1 MELFQSLIMMLS
13 LVVILMSR
21 LSLSPRQI
29 EHKELNI
36 GYLLIFCEG
45 RTEENYLK
53 YFSNIINRTKYN
65 DIVIEINTASG
76 NAMTV
81 LNYANDFLSK
91 EDNHRKYSNY
101 EKYLVFDCDDPPNV
115 QEVISN
121 ALKSENEYNLLIS
134 NPLFEIWLLM
144 HLEDV
149 STPLSKKNIYKH
161 MEYHLN
167 LEDNTY
173 IKQKDNNGIIRKII
187 NNESLKSAIDNA
199 KTLESIYISKNK
211 SFKSNISELNPYTN
225 VHAWLNSF

>member
-1 MELFQSLIMMLS
+1 MG
-13 LVVILMSR
+13 R

-29 EHKELNI
+29 EQKELNI

-45 RTEENYLK
+45 STEENYLK

-65 DIVIEINTASG
+65 DIVIEINTANG

-81 LNYANDFLSK
+81 LNYANEFLSK
-91 EDNHRKYSNY
+91 EDNQRKYANY
-101 EKYLVFDCDDPPNV
+101 QRYLVFDCDDPPNI

-149 STPLSKKNIYKH
+149 SAPLSKKKIYQR

-167 LEDNTY
+167 LEDKAY
-173 IKQKDNNGIIRKII
+173 IKLKDNNGVIRHIIS
-187 NNESLKSAIDNA
+187 NESLKSAIQNA
-199 KTLESIYISKNK
+199 KTLESIYNSQNK
-211 SFKSNISELNPYTN
+211 SFKSNVSELNPYTN
-225 VHAWLNSF
+225 VHSLIEQFLIAISK